1 MEELDE
7 IIFNIIESL
16 RNNKKE
22 PNEDTRY
29 ATINKDLT
37 SITMEN

>member
-1 MEELDE
+1 MEEIHE
-7 IIFNIIESL
+7 RIFNIIESL

-29 ATINKDLT
+29 DAINK
-37 SITMEN
+37 

>member
-7 IIFNIIESL
+7 IIFNIIESSQ
-16 RNNKKE
+16 NNRKE
-22 PNEDTRY
+22 PNEDTIY

-37 SITMEN
+37 SVTMEN

>member
-7 IIFNIIESL
+7 LIFDIIESL

-22 PNEDTRY
+22 PNENTRNLPQL
-29 ATINKDLT
+29 IK
-37 SITMEN
+37 I

>member
-7 IIFNIIESL
+7 LIFNIIESL

-29 ATINKDLT
+29 LPQLIK
-37 SITMEN
+37 I